1 LNGEAGFEPSLVDF
15 AFGLVEW
22 AGVLVVAGDKVVDV
36 SFEFVDAAEGRTVQR
51 LSVEDRKP
59 DLDLVEP

>member
-1 LNGEAGFEPSLVDF
+1 LNGEAGFEPFLVDF
-15 AFGLVEW
+15 AFGPVER
-22 AGVLVVAGDKVVDV
+22 AGVLVVAGDEAVDV
-36 SFEFVDAAEGRTVQR
+36 SFEFVDAAEGCTVQR

>member
-1 LNGEAGFEPSLVDF
+1 
-15 AFGLVEW
+15 VER
-22 AGVLVVAGDKVVDV
+22 AGVLVVAVDV
-36 SFEFVDAAEGRTVQR
+36 SFEFVDAAERCTVQR

>member
-15 AFGLVEW
+15 AFGPVER
-22 AGVLVVAGDKVVDV
+22 AGVLVVAVDV
-36 SFEFVDAAEGRTVQR
+36 SFEFVDAAERCTVQR